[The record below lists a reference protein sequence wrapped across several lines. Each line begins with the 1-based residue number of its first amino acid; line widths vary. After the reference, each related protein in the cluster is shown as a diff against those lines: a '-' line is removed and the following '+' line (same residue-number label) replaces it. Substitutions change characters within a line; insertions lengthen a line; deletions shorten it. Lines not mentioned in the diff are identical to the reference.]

1 MLQTSLASS
10 RCTMLAC
17 RPSCLGPEVQGRG
30 KCCYLRGPHEMLACA
45 SLMRALFPAAWPLSG
60 AAQPGLGNHA
70 RHALMPYRAA
80 PANCIG
86 AANLVGNGAAAAVTR
101 ADSRCHLQ
109 GPHEMLACASL
120 LGDLFPAAWP
130 PSGAA
135 RPGQGS
141 HAPPAHRRYRAALAK
156 SFEPSTQ
163 EALRS
168 LMACAA
174 ASESLIFRAA
184 LVRLCARAS
193 GTLLRRNGA
202 YVSLC
207 WPPRTEVAR

>member
-1 MLQTSLASS
+1 MLLSAD
-10 RCTMLAC
+10 
-17 RPSCLGPEVQGRG
+17 
-30 KCCYLRGPHEMLACA
+30 PHKMLACA
-45 SLMRALFPAAWPLSG
+45 SLLGGLHPAAWLLSG
-60 AAQPGLGNHA
+60 AAQPGQSSHA
-70 RHALMPYRAA
+70 WPALMPNRTA
-80 PANCIG
+80 PAKCIG
-86 AANLVGNGAAAAVTR
+86 AANLVGNGAVAAAY
-101 ADSRCHLQ
+101 ADLQCHLQ

-193 GTLLRRNGA
+193 GTLLRRIGA
-202 YVSLC
+202 HVSLC
-207 WPPRTEVAR
+207 WPPRIEVARYS

>member
-1 MLQTSLASS
+1 MPAILSAGKSPAAEPPLIAAQVLQHPLACLACHANAQGELLMLQTSLASS

-17 RPSCLGPEVQGRG
+17 RLSCLGPEVQGRG
-30 KCCYLRGPHEMLACA
+30 LKRNSPYREECCYLR
-45 SLMRALFPAAWPLSG
+45 
-60 AAQPGLGNHA
+60 
-70 RHALMPYRAA
+70 
-80 PANCIG
+80 
-86 AANLVGNGAAAAVTR
+86 
-101 ADSRCHLQ
+101 

-207 WPPRTEVAR
+207 WPPRTEVARYI